1 MAGSSSHVLV
11 GVGRWLHKELAAL
24 WPVFLF
30 FLVGFLLLILLIKV
44 ALCEF
49 SIEVAVL
56 SNAEIG
62 AQLACESGAY
72 T

>member
-1 MAGSSSHVLV
+1 LLYSFSKVFASKGY
-11 GVGRWLHKELAAL
+11 L